1 MADTDFLYRAY
12 QAGLIAKP
20 ELQAWGREALQ
31 KIRSGG
37 GKTLTSWTLGG
48 SFNATVTMTPEDLL
62 ASITFA
68 IQSIDEAEE
77 AGAPVSTVYASFRS
91 D

>member
-1 MADTDFLYRAY
+1 MADQNFLYRAY
-12 QAGLIAKP
+12 QAGLISLP
-20 ELQAWGREALQ
+20 ELQAWGKEALL
-31 KIRSGG
+31 KIRQNQ

-62 ASITFA
+62 SAITYAVQA
-68 IQSIDEAEE
+68 IEDEED
-77 AGAPVSTVYASFRS
+77 AGKNVSTVYASMRS